1 MSLNA
6 TPAHAATIPADPL
19 AGLAGIDVQKL
30 AARMAQDGFA
40 QVFRL
45 SLEAGEAGPAAGVE
59 SLAEAIRNWSRA
71 AGDEEAAALRM
82 ALVVTGLDQWG
93 LAYSQAFGFTGIP
106 ALSALIGA
114 LRTGL
119 DPRADA
125 RFQTQFAA
133 IEATEGN
140 AIDFKVDL
148 RRGIHLALWH
158 AMIASEEREQASA
171 ILVRLGGMMF
181 ALVRQM
187 PTLGWR
193 LVADALAHIQIQCLA
208 EGLAAEGL
216 ANEMNASL
224 FASLSQE
231 LPADC
236 RDRVMAHATQAVLA
250 WQQARR
256 QSSTTSH

>member
-6 TPAHAATIPADPL
+6 PTAQVATIPEDLL
-19 AGLAGIDVQKL
+19 AALIGVDAQKL

-40 QVFRL
+40 KVFRL
-45 SLEAGEAGPAAGVE
+45 SLEADDEGRAAAVAA
-59 SLAEAIRNWSRA
+59 LAEAIGNWSRA
-71 AGDEEAAALRM
+71 AGDEDAAALRM

-93 LAYSQAFGFTGIP
+93 LAYTQAFGLAGIP
-106 ALSALIGA
+106 ALSELIGA

-119 DPRADA
+119 DARGDA

-133 IEATEGN
+133 VEAAEGN

-187 PTLGWR
+187 PSLGWR
-193 LVADALAHIQIQCLA
+193 LVADALAHIQVQCLA

-216 ANEMNASL
+216 ASEMNAAL
-224 FASLSQE
+224 FASLAKE

-236 RDRVMAHATQAVLA
+236 RDRVLAHATQAVLA

-256 QSSTTSH
+256 QSSTSTH

>member
-6 TPAHAATIPADPL
+6 PTAQAATIPEDLL
-19 AGLAGIDVQKL
+19 AAAVGGDAQKL

-40 QVFRL
+40 KVFRL
-45 SLEAGEAGPAAGVE
+45 SLEADDEGRAAAVAA
-59 SLAEAIRNWSRA
+59 LAEAIGNWSRA
-71 AGDEEAAALRM
+71 AGDEDAAALRM

-93 LAYSQAFGFTGIP
+93 LAYTQAFGLAGIP
-106 ALSALIGA
+106 ALSELIGA

-119 DPRADA
+119 DARGDA

-133 IEATEGN
+133 VEAAEGN

-187 PTLGWR
+187 PSLGWR
-193 LVADALAHIQIQCLA
+193 LVADALAHIQVQCLA

-216 ANEMNASL
+216 ASEMNAAL
-224 FASLSQE
+224 FASLAKE

-236 RDRVMAHATQAVLA
+236 RDRVLAHATQAVLA

-256 QSSTTSH
+256 QSSTSTH

>member
-6 TPAHAATIPADPL
+6 PTAQAATIPEDLL
-19 AGLAGIDVQKL
+19 AALVGVDAQKL

-40 QVFRL
+40 KVFRL
-45 SLEAGEAGPAAGVE
+45 SLEADDEGRAAAVAAF
-59 SLAEAIRNWSRA
+59 AEAIGNWSRA
-71 AGDEEAAALRM
+71 AGDEDAAALRL

-93 LAYSQAFGFTGIP
+93 LAYTQAFGLAGIP
-106 ALSALIGA
+106 ALSELIGA

-119 DPRADA
+119 DARGDA

-133 IEATEGN
+133 VEAAEGN

-181 ALVRQM
+181 ALVQQM
-187 PTLGWR
+187 PSLGWR
-193 LVADALAHIQIQCLA
+193 LVADALAHVQIQCLA

-216 ANEMNASL
+216 ASEMNASL
-224 FASLSQE
+224 FASLASE

-236 RDRVMAHATQAVLA
+236 RDRVMAHAAQAVLA

-256 QSSTTSH
+256 QSSTSTH